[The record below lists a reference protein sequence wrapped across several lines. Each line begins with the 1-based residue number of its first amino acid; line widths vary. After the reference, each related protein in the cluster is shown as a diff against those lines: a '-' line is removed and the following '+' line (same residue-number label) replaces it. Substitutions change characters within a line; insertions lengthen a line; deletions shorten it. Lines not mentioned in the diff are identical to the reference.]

1 MTKPARLYVVGI
13 GPGSAADRTRRA
25 EAAIR
30 DSSVVVGY
38 TRYLEL
44 IEDLTGGKELLAS
57 GMTQEVDRCRLA
69 LQRAAAGATVALIS
83 SGDAGV
89 YGMAGLALE
98 LAQADGLGDQ
108 VAIEIVPGVTA
119 ATAAAARLGAP
130 LMVDFAVIS
139 LSDLL
144 VSWEQI
150 RKRLQAAAS
159 ADFVTALYNPRSHTR
174 VKQLTEAAAI
184 FLEHRGPDTPVGIA
198 TALGTGEESVVLST
212 LGRLLQEEVNMR
224 SIVIIGN
231 SATQVIHGLMVTR
244 RGYEKRF

>member
-1 MTKPARLYVVGI
+1 LLYVVGI
-13 GPGSAADRTRRA
+13 GPGAAADRTHRA

-30 DSSVVVGY
+30 DSSVIVGY

-44 IEDLTGGKELLAS
+44 IADLTTGKELLAS
-57 GMTQEVDRCRLA
+57 GMTHEVERCRLA
-69 LQRAAAGATVALIS
+69 LERAAAGAAVALIS

-98 LAQADGLGDQ
+98 LAQADGLTDK
-108 VAIEIVPGVTA
+108 VAIEIIPGVTA

-144 VSWEQI
+144 VSWEVI
-150 RKRLQAAAS
+150 RKRLQAAAA

-174 VKQLTEAAAI
+174 VRQLAEAVAI
-184 FLEHRGPDTPVGIA
+184 FLDHRGPGTPVGIA
-198 TALGTGEESVVLST
+198 TALGTAEESVVLST
-212 LGRLLQEEVNMR
+212 LGRLREEEVNMR
-224 SIVIIGN
+224 SVVIIGN
-231 SATQVIHGLMVTR
+231 STTHVIQGLMVTR